1 MVKLEN
7 RNINNIVETHAHTLH
22 TPPPHKHICKNNIKR
37 GCEFIKGE
45 RGIHEGVEGEM
56 GRKNNKKLYYY
67 LKTKN
72 K

>member
-1 MVKLEN
+1 MH
-7 RNINNIVETHAHTLH
+7 THYTH
-22 TPPPHKHICKNNIKR
+22 TPTHTYKHICKNNTKR